1 MIWGMLGDIHLSL
14 GRVLRSAIAVPVS
27 TFGCWVCNFR
37 DVPSGKHTK
46 NYKKTMEHH
55 HFKWENPLFLWQ
67 FSIAMLNY
75 QRVTCYNLF
84 QQLFFMR
91 SRLHGGNW
99 RDIHPSKLYIYI
111 DISCFTYTTSS
122 KCVQIWTAHN
132 VAKGEHYVRYLGKW
146 NNDLTSFSLTGNHA

>member
-1 MIWGMLGDIHLSL
+1 MFFCWIEAINEGMIWGMLGDIHLSL

-111 DISCFTYTTSS
+111 YRYIMFYLYNIIKMRANLNGTQCRKRWTLRKIS
-122 KCVQIWTAHN
+122 
-132 VAKGEHYVRYLGKW
+132 G
-146 NNDLTSFSLTGNHA
+146 